1 MFSFQNSVLL
11 SMLSS
16 PNASSRILIKL
27 NDILSY
33 FCILVVILI
42 PRSFLHFIYSV
53 FLEIVLL
60 QNLFYGM
67 LIVLWRYISSFR

>member
-42 PRSFLHFIYSV
+42 PPSFLHFIYSV